1 MSMGRPQGAEEG
13 AGMFYSKWSPSP
25 KSKSLLAQRAANDQP
40 LFLRGLAGSPKA
52 AKASPA
58 HAKTDPAVQRPKDQ
72 KRKREKYSE
81 KTTQKLLK
89 NSQNS

>member
-1 MSMGRPQGAEEG
+1 
-13 AGMFYSKWSPSP
+13 MFYSKWSPSP

-58 HAKTDPAVQRPKDQ
+58 NAKTDPAVQRPKDQ
-72 KRKREKYSE
+72 KSRAWDHAEPKQIIRTFTY
-81 KTTQKLLK
+81 
-89 NSQNS
+89 